1 MDYIRHKCFHLFCG
15 HVIEEAGC
23 EVVLAY
29 VDGVECSREV
39 VFLWHQI
46 LEQPTSLVDQMGSV
60 LKLGVLP
67 HLHVQGEG

>member
-1 MDYIRHKCFHLFCG
+1 MDYIRHNCLHLFRG
-15 HVIEEAGC
+15 HVIEETC
-23 EVVLAY
+23 REVVLAY

-46 LEQPTSLVDQMGSV
+46 LEQPTLLVDQMGSV
-60 LKLGVLP
+60 FKLGILP